1 MPCLLLLEGGP
12 RFLIS
17 MQCNSEIL
25 IPRYL
30 GLRVK
35 YEQHQQHNKD
45 HVKDGRVGGAL
56 DQEQSL
62 AAAVVHPARLLIA
75 FSATGLI
82 E

>member
-1 MPCLLLLEGGP
+1 
-12 RFLIS
+12 

-35 YEQHQQHNKD
+35 YAKQQQHNKD